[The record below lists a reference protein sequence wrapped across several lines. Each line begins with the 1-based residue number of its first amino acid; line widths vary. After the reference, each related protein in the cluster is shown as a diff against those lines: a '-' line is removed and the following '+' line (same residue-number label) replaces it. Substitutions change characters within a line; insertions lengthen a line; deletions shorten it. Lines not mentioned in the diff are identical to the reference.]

1 MLDSMQ
7 PGVTGTVSVVVD
19 DSLTVPGVSS
29 KFPRFDTMPK
39 VFATG
44 YMVAFAEC
52 AAMDAMAAH
61 LEDGEDS
68 VGIEVDMTHSAPTA
82 VGMTVTAFAELVEV
96 AGRILTFRV
105 ELNDDAGLIG
115 AGLHK
120 RAVINRAKFEAG
132 VEKRRESAQA

>member
-7 PGVTGTVSVVVD
+7 PGLTGSVSVAID
-19 DSLTVPGVSS
+19 DSLTVPAVSDAY
-29 KFPRFDTMPK
+29 PRFDTMPR

-52 AAMDAMAAH
+52 AAMEVMAAH

-68 VGIEVDMTHSAPTA
+68 VGIEVNFTHTAPTP
-82 VGMTVTAFAELVEV
+82 VGLTVTAEAELIAVD
-96 AGRILTFRV
+96 GRILSFVVR
-105 ELNDDAGLIG
+105 LRDDAGPIG
-115 AGLHK
+115 EGTHK

-132 VEKRRESAQA
+132 LEKRRASV